1 MTGETTWDK
10 PEMPKQLQIEP
21 SNDYD
26 RSDSQDDSYQSNYE
40 ENDDQS
46 SSNEEQEEDDDEEEE
61 GELPPDW
68 VALEDPDSGDVY
80 YANEVCAIL

>member
-1 MTGETTWDK
+1 
-10 PEMPKQLQIEP
+10 MPKQLQIEP

-46 SSNEEQEEDDDEEEE
+46 SYEEQEDDEEEE
-61 GELPPDW
+61 EELPPDW